1 MEISKGM
8 YIRFNGFISKIGH
21 INTSKKG
28 NTYVQFKQPNG
39 LLAHTRIEN
48 IDRASFNIID
58 LIEVGD
64 YVNGYEI
71 IEKPYCYHEVYF
83 ISINSHESWGWGI
96 GEMPITKIK
105 TIVTKEQFNL
115 MKYVIER
122 DK

>member
-1 MEISKGM
+1 M

-64 YVNGYEI
+64 YVNGKRVDEI
-71 IEKPYCYHEVYF
+71 ALIEDVWFVK
-83 ISINSHESWGWGI
+83 
-96 GEMPITKIK
+96 TKVSNIDNYDYLPERLIED
-105 TIVTKEQFNL
+105 IVTKEQFNS
-115 MKYVIER
+115 MKYVVER

>member
-21 INTSKKG
+21 INISKKG

-48 IDRASFNIID
+48 IDKASFNIID

-64 YVNGYEI
+64 YVNGTFVLDFKTLATG
-71 IEKPYCYHEVYF
+71 EKAV
-83 ISINSHESWGWGI
+83 IVDGLINYGWGQ
-96 GEMPITKIK
+96 GVTPVSDIK
-105 TIVTKEQFNL
+105 DIVTKEQFNS
-115 MKYVIER
+115 MKYVVER
-122 DK
+122 DN